1 MPEKEKKKTSQNPLA
16 DNDRHTP
23 TLFQDLIVKLD
34 LQSQLQSQQNLQKHP
49 C

>member
-1 MPEKEKKKTSQNPLA
+1 MPEKEKKKTSQNTLV
-16 DNDRHTP
+16 DNDRHTR

-34 LQSQLQSQQNLQKHP
+34 LQSQLQSQQKLQKHP